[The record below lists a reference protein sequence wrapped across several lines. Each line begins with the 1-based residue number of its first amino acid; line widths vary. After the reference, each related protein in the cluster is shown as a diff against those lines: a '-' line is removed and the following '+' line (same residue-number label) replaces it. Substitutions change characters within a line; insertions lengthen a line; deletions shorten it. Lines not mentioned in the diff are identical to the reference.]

1 VVVRGLRRLV
11 LVALDRPRWQQFV
24 ACCVSLWALAW
35 IVGQF
40 IAPAHGPSALGVLGE
55 LAARVGVTGGGWA
68 ERVAETWQHSGGGLA
83 IFGGLLWAATTER
96 GQLPALLGW
105 VAVMLGAERLGYR
118 PAMLVAVASMVGFVV
133 LLWITAQ
140 ISRRFLDRT
149 TLFPNDVVRA
159 GVTAAALSAVVPL
172 FAPTLFLARLG
183 NPYLTKGPRPI
194 PAQRREEARVHD
206 QERS

>member
-1 VVVRGLRRLV
+1 M
-11 LVALDRPRWQQFV
+11 
-24 ACCVSLWALAW
+24 SLWALAW

-40 IAPAHGPSALGVLGE
+40 LAPAHGPSALGVLGE
-55 LAARVGVTGGGWA
+55 LAARVGITGGGWTQ
-68 ERVAETWQHSGGGLA
+68 RVTETWQHSGGGLA
-83 IFGGLLWAATTER
+83 IFGGLLWSATTER

-118 PAMLVAVASMVGFVV
+118 PAMLVAVGSMVGFVV

-140 ISRRFLDRT
+140 ISRRLLERT
-149 TLFPNDVVRA
+149 TLLPGDVLRA

-172 FAPTLFLARLG
+172 FAPALFLTRLG

-194 PAQRREEARVHD
+194 PAQRRDESGVADRD
-206 QERS
+206 RT

>member
-1 VVVRGLRRLV
+1 
-11 LVALDRPRWQQFV
+11 
-24 ACCVSLWALAW
+24 
-35 IVGQF
+35 
-40 IAPAHGPSALGVLGE
+40 
-55 LAARVGVTGGGWA
+55 
-68 ERVAETWQHSGGGLA
+68 
-83 IFGGLLWAATTER
+83 
-96 GQLPALLGW
+96 
-105 VAVMLGAERLGYR
+105 
-118 PAMLVAVASMVGFVV
+118 MVGFVV

>member
-1 VVVRGLRRLV
+1 MRGLRRLV
-11 LVALDRPRWQQFV
+11 LVALDRPRWQQVV

-40 IAPAHGPSALGVLGE
+40 VAPEHGPSALGVLGE
-55 LAARVGVTGGGWA
+55 LAARFGLTGGGWA
-68 ERVAETWQHSGGGLA
+68 QRVAETWQHSGGGLA

-140 ISRRFLDRT
+140 ISRRFLERT
-149 TLFPNDVVRA
+149 TLFPSDVVRA
-159 GVTAAALSAVVPL
+159 GVTAAALAAVVPL
-172 FAPTLFLARLG
+172 YAPMLFLSRLG
-183 NPYLTKGPRPI
+183 SPYLTKGPRPV
-194 PAQRREEARVHD
+194 PAQRREEPGVA
-206 QERS
+206 ERENT